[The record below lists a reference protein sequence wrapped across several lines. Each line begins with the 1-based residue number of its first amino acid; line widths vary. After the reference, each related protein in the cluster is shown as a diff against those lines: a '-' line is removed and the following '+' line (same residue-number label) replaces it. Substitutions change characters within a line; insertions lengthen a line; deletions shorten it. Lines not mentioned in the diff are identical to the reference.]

1 MDPSLLSTFYCRL
14 FTGVMTS
21 KYVKLTKPELLLV
34 IDQLESEAQELS
46 DYYEAQL
53 ASSRLQTVPQLWE
66 NFVKEAKLLGEDLI
80 KVIGYVYDAGAKAR
94 KAFGDVRLVKSEQG
108 AETKLVEFNY

>member
-1 MDPSLLSTFYCRL
+1 MST
-14 FTGVMTS
+14 
-21 KYVKLTKPELLLV
+21 KYAKLTKSELLMV
-34 IDQLESEAQELS
+34 IDQLEAETQELS
-46 DYYEAQL
+46 HNYEGLL

>member
-1 MDPSLLSTFYCRL
+1 
-14 FTGVMTS
+14 
-21 KYVKLTKPELLLV
+21 
-34 IDQLESEAQELS
+34 
-46 DYYEAQL
+46 
-53 ASSRLQTVPQLWE
+53 VPQLWE

-80 KVIGYVYDAGAKAR
+80 KLGRFVYDAGVKAR